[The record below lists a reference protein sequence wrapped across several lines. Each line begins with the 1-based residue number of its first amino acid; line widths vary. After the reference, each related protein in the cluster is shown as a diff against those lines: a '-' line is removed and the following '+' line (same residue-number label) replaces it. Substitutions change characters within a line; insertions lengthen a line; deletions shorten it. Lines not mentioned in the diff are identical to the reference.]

1 MEVEGLVVVVHR
13 AEVPVHDDLGIKLF
27 VNFPDE
33 GLLLRLTRLNL
44 AAGKL
49 PAALEAAISS
59 LRRQDTS
66 VFFDNGCYYVN
77 GFHGMS
83 FMGIVPGDAN
93 LPY

>member
-13 AEVPVHDDLGIKLF
+13 AEMPVHDDSGVELF

-49 PAALEAAISS
+49 PAALEIAISS
-59 LRRQDTS
+59 LCRQDAS
-66 VFFDNGCYYVN
+66 VFFNNG
-77 GFHGMS
+77 
-83 FMGIVPGDAN
+83 
-93 LPY
+93 